1 MGICGQNIDGIGV
14 GEAAD
19 RLLCF
24 RCDRA
29 VEGDRSVIVKD
40 KAGELELSVAGNINF
55 HLQPPL
61 LRQQLFD
68 YE

>member
-1 MGICGQNIDGIGV
+1 MGIGGQNIDGIGV

-19 RLLCF
+19 CLLCF

-29 VEGDRSVIVKD
+29 VEGNRSVIVKD

-55 HLQPPL
+55 HL
-61 LRQQLFD
+61 
-68 YE
+68 

>member
-1 MGICGQNIDGIGV
+1 MGIGGQNIDGIGV

-55 HLQPPL
+55 HL
-61 LRQQLFD
+61 
-68 YE
+68 